1 MLQPFHLKMKDLK
14 QNLNKGILASLQSL
28 KFPTKP
34 FSISPSK
41 NPNFGDLSTN
51 VALLLTKDLKKPPIQ
66 IAEEIQTALK
76 KYLPSEIETSAVS
89 PPGFINFVISDSFYQ
104 SYISTMLTE
113 GPDFGRS
120 NIGKGKTANV
130 EFVSA
135 NPTGPLTVGHGRQAV
150 LGDCVSNIL
159 EWNSFDVTR
168 EYYYNDAGRQMRI
181 LGQSVEARYFEAL
194 GKKFEF
200 PEDGYQGDYIK
211 DVAESI
217 IETEGKSLSAG
228 DERFRQTVEEL
239 IFTKIKKSL
248 SDLGIIHDQFSNEK
262 TFYENG
268 AIKQLLSDLKEK
280 NLIYEAEGATW
291 LKTTAMGK
299 EQDRVYIKSSGEPTY
314 RLPDTAYH
322 RDKINRNYD
331 LVVDIFGADHADT
344 YPDVLAALSALDIS
358 VDHIRVLIHQFVTLL
373 RDGEKVKMSTR
384 KANFVTL
391 EELVKEV
398 GKDVV
403 RYFFIMRSM
412 SSHLDFDL
420 DLAADQSD
428 KNPVFYLQYAH
439 ARITNIMKHGEAL
452 GHTFSQNFDASLIQE
467 KTELALIKHL
477 IRFPELSEQLYESL
491 EPQVLATYLQELA
504 SHFHKFY
511 GKCKV
516 ITDDKALTHS
526 RLALITCVKL
536 VFSNGLHILGI
547 SAPERM

>member
-268 AIKQLLSDLKEK
+268 EIDRFLEELKTK
-280 NLIYEAEGATW
+280 DLIYEKDGATW
-291 LKTTAMGK
+291 FRSTALGK
-299 EQDRVYIKSSGEPTY
+299 EQDRVYIKSTGEPT
-314 RLPDTAYH
+314 
-322 RDKINRNYD
+322 
-331 LVVDIFGADHADT
+331 
-344 YPDVLAALSALDIS
+344 
-358 VDHIRVLIHQFVTLL
+358 
-373 RDGEKVKMSTR
+373 
-384 KANFVTL
+384 
-391 EELVKEV
+391 
-398 GKDVV
+398 
-403 RYFFIMRSM
+403 
-412 SSHLDFDL
+412 
-420 DLAADQSD
+420 
-428 KNPVFYLQYAH
+428 
-439 ARITNIMKHGEAL
+439 
-452 GHTFSQNFDASLIQE
+452 
-467 KTELALIKHL
+467 
-477 IRFPELSEQLYESL
+477 
-491 EPQVLATYLQELA
+491 
-504 SHFHKFY
+504 
-511 GKCKV
+511 
-516 ITDDKALTHS
+516 
-526 RLALITCVKL
+526 
-536 VFSNGLHILGI
+536 
-547 SAPERM
+547 